1 MISLEMN
8 KEEAELLLNVIE
20 RYQSHLEVEI
30 VRTNNREFK
39 EALKEREKGL
49 KTIIGRLKKLTGQ

>member
-1 MISLEMN
+1 MITLEMN

-30 VRTNNREFK
+30 VRTNKREFK

-49 KTIIGRLKKLTGQ
+49 KTIINRLKKLTA